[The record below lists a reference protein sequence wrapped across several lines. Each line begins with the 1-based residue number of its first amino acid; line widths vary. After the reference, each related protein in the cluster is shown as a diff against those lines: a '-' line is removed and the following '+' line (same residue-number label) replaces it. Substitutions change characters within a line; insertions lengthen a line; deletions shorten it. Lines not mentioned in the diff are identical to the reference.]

1 MNSEFITKKISFVHF
16 IEVQKNYTK
25 LCKLEIMLLLCVE
38 MCIQY
43 NDKQL
48 HISSNGINFFPQCN
62 SLTITTKLAG
72 CLELGHWLALIC

>member
-16 IEVQKNYTK
+16 IEVQQNYTK

-48 HISSNGINFFPQCN
+48 HISSNNQLRMGLIS
-62 SLTITTKLAG
+62 SLNVT
-72 CLELGHWLALIC
+72 ALQLLQS